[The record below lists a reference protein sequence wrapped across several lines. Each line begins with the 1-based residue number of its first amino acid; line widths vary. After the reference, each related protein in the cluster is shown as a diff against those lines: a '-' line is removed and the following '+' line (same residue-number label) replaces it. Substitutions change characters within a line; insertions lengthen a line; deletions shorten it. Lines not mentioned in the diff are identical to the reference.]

1 MRESA
6 DFHTNT
12 TPTFVGTRLR
22 ENPGRNPRRAP
33 ENTPWAR
40 TMLQPLHPYGAV
52 LNLDVI
58 DFRNMEKLIDEW
70 VAAIKIAATTL
81 ELDKEN
87 FIKLVELSL
96 EGSVKIG
103 WDIPQLILKPSGVA
117 VDVAAPMFF
126 AKICSPWREMLIQSY
141 KVPEGQMDSVA
152 RRMSFLKDKLKD
164 WCYQASL
171 QKNMKR
177 LRGTIKRTPLCCDNN
192 DFSTIIGESGEPRK
206 RRKHRSDLYSRN
218 PRRTPFRR
226 RSWWSKTKART
237 YKSGQRSGPTR
248 ASSQGSRRTDTR
260 STGRTPTKRTFR
272 WAHTRTNESFKDCNC
287 WTCGARGHIAPDCP
301 QKRGEIIRKF
311 EATDDIL
318 DAVYY
323 GELNSHDEEDRLQT
337 SESLS
342 GFFSRMTVSNKTME
356 RIMRQDSNLVHMMD
370 LELEESL
377 IPKEEILEELRKLMF
392 DIHPRIAYN
401 LADQDFSRVLTLHQ
415 DFKRKDLMK
424 EGNRPYSITY
434 RIAYA
439 LSNTHHSD
447 LFLRKEYI
455 EIPRIFKEFAKQP
468 VIGRYEGM
476 LEIAG
481 HEFLVAGVA
490 GRENGCMTLGL
501 SFLEDHK
508 PWGRK
513 GSGICT
519 AKPGVFPKEARE
531 TLPVIAGR
539 DFSQKIL
546 ILNTGIREAK
556 ILIGGAF
563 GTPWFRVLRREKAF
577 NRIMPINFRS
587 KRGDFD
593 AKLTNPKMQDKRK
606 FGKVLLSFRQQGL
619 IDRDS
624 FYEESEEE
632 IKNLREALV
641 ELKTMDISEE
651 SILSLENVK
660 RLIQRNFSENPLAWW
675 DRNKIEAT
683 LKIKEECKYEY
694 VRYKPIQMNMEDKKD
709 MQIIIKEHINLG
721 LIEPGISA
729 YSSPGFLIKM
739 ESESKKFTAFSTPQ
753 GQYIWNVLPMGL
765 ANAPQIFQRKMDNLF
780 KDYFEFMFVYIDDI
794 LIASKNMKD
803 HIKHLEIFSD
813 ACHKE
818 GLVLSEKKAT
828 IAVNKIEFLG
838 ILIDE
843 AGIELQEHIVEKIR
857 NFPDVLKDKK
867 QLQSFLGV
875 VNFAGIFIKDLAKYR
890 KDFRPLLKET
900 ESAKWKWEEI
910 HTQRIRELKQ
920 VCNNLPKLAIPQD
933 EDELV
938 VYTDANDYRWAAVL
952 MKKTTTGEEP
962 CRYTGGFLDK
972 MEGAEANS
980 VMLRLR
986 HLRENLEELDREFG
1000 RLAASP
1006 SVMTREL
1013 REQGSKPALR
1023 VQGSRPVAAD
1033 SSTACT
1039 RPSSDSG
1046 ETATDESQGVKTS
1059 DDSSQPSTS
1068 GVYQRM
1074 WEKLISRKG
1083 VNPSKTIIETTGKY
1097 NRVWIME
1104 GTKHE
1109 EVREWYEFGA
1119 LASVHTM
1126 SPSFPEISKLPEW
1139 ISGAVYDSW
1148 QNNPH
1153 LKRGDILELKFISAA
1168 PEMAGKGSHPAFH
1181 FIKLQRPDMVAFNR
1195 IKATTE
1201 EAPLVSAFSEDDI
1214 STRRAWGLWVCLTEM
1229 DKVKY
1234 PFKNLLQQGEWIVP
1248 VKLHDRKEH

>member
-1 MRESA
+1 
-6 DFHTNT
+6 
-12 TPTFVGTRLR
+12 
-22 ENPGRNPRRAP
+22 
-33 ENTPWAR
+33 
-40 TMLQPLHPYGAV
+40 
-52 LNLDVI
+52 
-58 DFRNMEKLIDEW
+58 
-70 VAAIKIAATTL
+70 
-81 ELDKEN
+81 
-87 FIKLVELSL
+87 
-96 EGSVKIG
+96 
-103 WDIPQLILKPSGVA
+103 
-117 VDVAAPMFF
+117 
-126 AKICSPWREMLIQSY
+126 
-141 KVPEGQMDSVA
+141 
-152 RRMSFLKDKLKD
+152 
-164 WCYQASL
+164 
-171 QKNMKR
+171 
-177 LRGTIKRTPLCCDNN
+177 
-192 DFSTIIGESGEPRK
+192 
-206 RRKHRSDLYSRN
+206 
-218 PRRTPFRR
+218 
-226 RSWWSKTKART
+226 
-237 YKSGQRSGPTR
+237 
-248 ASSQGSRRTDTR
+248 
-260 STGRTPTKRTFR
+260 
-272 WAHTRTNESFKDCNC
+272 
-287 WTCGARGHIAPDCP
+287 
-301 QKRGEIIRKF
+301 
-311 EATDDIL
+311 
-318 DAVYY
+318 
-323 GELNSHDEEDRLQT
+323 
-337 SESLS
+337 
-342 GFFSRMTVSNKTME
+342 MTVSNKTME
-356 RIMRQDSNLVHMMD
+356 RIMRQDSNLSPYDGFRIGGIGKVLNQIGLNQRKHHIIYKVSSGEFAIPMEFTGNVM
-370 LELEESL
+370 EMQL
-377 IPKEEILEELRKLMF
+377 IPKEEILEELSRLREEIAVTMKW
-392 DIHPRIAYN
+392 IHIGTIEVVIKAT
-401 LADQDFSRVLTLHQ
+401 F
-415 DFKRKDLMK
+415 K
-424 EGNRPYSITY
+424 EGIDSEIHLSIMDR
-434 RIAYA
+434 RI
-439 LSNTHHSD
+439 NN
-447 LFLRKEYI
+447 LRDGCLGTMIGNLKEYI
-455 EIPRIFKEFAKQP
+455 EIPRIFKEFAKVMAPDPIRIPRIGGVDIVIKDHPVLDRTMSSRIEYSSRMSFSEDRIMSYKGKEKDLARVLTPQEIRQP

-481 HEFLVAGVA
+481 LEFIVAGIA
-490 GRENGCMTLGL
+490 GRENGSMTLGL

-513 GSGICT
+513 GNEYFAAYIDSGSGICI

-556 ILIGGAF
+556 IMIGGAF
-563 GTPWFRVLRREKAF
+563 GMPWFRVKTP
-577 NRIMPINFRS
+577 PIYFHDT
-587 KRGDFD
+587 GADI
-593 AKLTNPKMQDKRK
+593 
-606 FGKVLLSFRQQGL
+606 LL
-619 IDRDS
+619 
-624 FYEESEEE
+624 E
-632 IKNLREALV
+632 
-641 ELKTMDISEE
+641 
-651 SILSLENVK
+651 
-660 RLIQRNFSENPLAWW
+660 NFSENPLAWW

-694 VRYKPIQMNMEDKKD
+694 VRYKSIQMNMKDKKD

-794 LIASKNMKD
+794 LIASKNMKE

-813 ACHKE
+813 ACYKE

-843 AGIELQEHIVEKIR
+843 TGIELQEHIVEKIR
-857 NFPDVLKDKK
+857 NFPDILKDKK

-910 HTQRIRELKQ
+910 HTQRVRELKQ

-962 CRYTGGFLDK
+962 CRYTGGLFTEQQAQVWHINEKEFFAVWKAFKKWPLFLLAKEFTLKVDNTNVK
-972 MEGAEANS
+972 AFLKNKLESKIEKAQMEASEANS
-980 VMLRLR
+980 IMLRLR
-986 HLRENLEELDREFG
+986 HLRENLEELNNKFG
-1000 RLAASP
+1000 RLAVNAQVAGQIQRADLDTVQIAIRTTMVASTSLWNDLQEP
-1006 SVMTREL
+1006 IRKASSSEMTNEL
-1013 REQGSKPALR
+1013 KKHDIKHALR
-1023 VQGSRPVAAD
+1023 VQNSRPVAAD

-1039 RPSSDSG
+1039 RPSSDSS
-1046 ETATDESQGVKTS
+1046 ETATNESQGVKNS

-1068 GVYQRM
+1068 GDKEGEISLRPMTGTFKANTNELSSSSSSAWQVYQRM

-1083 VNPSKTIIETTGKY
+1083 VNPSKTIIETSGKY
-1097 NRVWIME
+1097 NRVWMME
-1104 GTKHE
+1104 GSKPE

-1126 SPSFPEISKLPEW
+1126 SPSFPKISKLPEW
-1139 ISGAVYDSW
+1139 ISGAVYDSL

-1201 EAPLVSAFSEDDI
+1201 EAPLVSAISEEDI

-1234 PFKNLLQQGEWIVP
+1234 PFKIFSNKVNGSFLLNSMTGKSTEFAESMFEKKRMLIWENKLPATEVTRMKACNMLHVGQWHNHVCPCCEKQEKPLFETKIGVTQKKPEPKPDKAAVVWLEEVRKTEDLGYPESRRSNQGMTLW
-1248 VKLHDRKEH
+1248 KLNIYRSMLGQTRA

>member
-1 MRESA
+1 M
-6 DFHTNT
+6 D
-12 TPTFVGTRLR
+12 
-22 ENPGRNPRRAP
+22 
-33 ENTPWAR
+33 
-40 TMLQPLHPYGAV
+40 LQP
-52 LNLDVI
+52 
-58 DFRNMEKLIDEW
+58 
-70 VAAIKIAATTL
+70 
-81 ELDKEN
+81 
-87 FIKLVELSL
+87 S
-96 EGSVKIG
+96 
-103 WDIPQLILKPSGVA
+103 
-117 VDVAAPMFF
+117 
-126 AKICSPWREMLIQSY
+126 QSNY
-141 KVPEGQMDSVA
+141 
-152 RRMSFLKDKLKD
+152 
-164 WCYQASL
+164 
-171 QKNMKR
+171 N
-177 LRGTIKRTPLCCDNN
+177 
-192 DFSTIIGESGEPRK
+192 
-206 RRKHRSDLYSRN
+206 
-218 PRRTPFRR
+218 
-226 RSWWSKTKART
+226 
-237 YKSGQRSGPTR
+237 
-248 ASSQGSRRTDTR
+248 
-260 STGRTPTKRTFR
+260 
-272 WAHTRTNESFKDCNC
+272 
-287 WTCGARGHIAPDCP
+287 
-301 QKRGEIIRKF
+301 
-311 EATDDIL
+311 
-318 DAVYY
+318 
-323 GELNSHDEEDRLQT
+323 EEDRLQT

-356 RIMRQDSNLVHMMD
+356 RIMRQASNLSPYDGFRIGGIGKVLNQIGLNQRKHHIIYKVSSGEFAIPMEFTGNVM
-370 LELEESL
+370 EMQL
-377 IPKEEILEELRKLMF
+377 IPKEEILEELSRLREEIAVTMKW
-392 DIHPRIAYN
+392 IHIGTIEVVIKATFKEDPIRIPRIGGVDIVIKDHPVLDRTMSSRIEYGSRMS
-401 LADQDFSRVLTLHQ
+401 FSEDRITGYKGKEKDLERVLTPQ
-415 DFKRKDLMK
+415 
-424 EGNRPYSITY
+424 
-434 RIAYA
+434 
-439 LSNTHHSD
+439 
-447 LFLRKEYI
+447 
-455 EIPRIFKEFAKQP
+455 EIRQP
-468 VIGRYEGM
+468 VVGRYEGM

-481 HEFLVAGVA
+481 HEFLVAGVV
-490 GRENGCMTLGL
+490 GRENGSMTLGL

-556 ILIGGAF
+556 IMIGGAF
-563 GTPWFRVLRREKAF
+563 GTPWFRVLRREKVF

-619 IDRDS
+619 IDSDS

-675 DRNKIEAT
+675 IGTIEAT

-709 MQIIIKEHINLG
+709 MQTIIKEHISLG

-729 YSSPGFLIKM
+729 YSSPGFL
-739 ESESKKFTAFSTPQ
+739 
-753 GQYIWNVLPMGL
+753 
-765 ANAPQIFQRKMDNLF
+765 
-780 KDYFEFMFVYIDDI
+780 
-794 LIASKNMKD
+794 
-803 HIKHLEIFSD
+803 
-813 ACHKE
+813 
-818 GLVLSEKKAT
+818 
-828 IAVNKIEFLG
+828 
-838 ILIDE
+838 
-843 AGIELQEHIVEKIR
+843 
-857 NFPDVLKDKK
+857 
-867 QLQSFLGV
+867 
-875 VNFAGIFIKDLAKYR
+875 
-890 KDFRPLLKET
+890 
-900 ESAKWKWEEI
+900 
-910 HTQRIRELKQ
+910 
-920 VCNNLPKLAIPQD
+920 D
-933 EDELV
+933 EDELI

-962 CRYTGGFLDK
+962 CRYTGGLFTEQQAQVWHINEKEFFAVWKAFKKWPLFLLAKEFTLKVDNTNVK
-972 MEGAEANS
+972 AFLKNKLESKIEKAQMEGSEANS

-1000 RLAASP
+1000 RLAVNVQVAGQVQRADLDKVQTNIRSSTALWNALQEPIRKASP

-1023 VQGSRPVAAD
+1023 VQDSKPVAAD

-1046 ETATDESQGVKTS
+1046 EMATDESQGVKTS

-1083 VNPSKTIIETTGKY
+1083 VNPSKTIIETSGKY
-1097 NRVWIME
+1097 NKVWMME
-1104 GTKHE
+1104 GSKPE

-1126 SPSFPEISKLPEW
+1126 SPSFPKISKLSEW

-1201 EAPLVSAFSEDDI
+1201 AAPLVSAISEDDI

-1234 PFKNLLQQGEWIVP
+1234 PFKIFSNKVNGSFLLNSMTGKSTEFAESMFEKKRMLIWEN
-1248 VKLHDRKEH
+1248 KLPATESTRMKACNMLHVGQWHNHVCPCCEKQEKPLFGTKIRVTQKKPEPNPDKAGKDDDGSNDVIQMTNARTSSKQVEVRV